1 MDEKTRHFTEE
12 VELLETFG
20 DVSLIYHIIVV
31 WNMNRRLFQGKLF
44 QFGAISIKV
53 IKLYENQINFSL
65 VFTSK

>member
-44 QFGAISIKV
+44 QFGAISIKM
-53 IKLYENQINFSL
+53 IKLNEN
-65 VFTSK
+65 